1 MRATTELIG
10 PARRIPSTRSAACR
24 VLSDGGLLPRCFQL
38 ATSSWLTSPLV
49 CTATTQTSSGL
60 HDGRRTKTDWYR
72 QLQLRGSVTRFLL
85 VEEAPAPRSI
95 YASFV
100 YLCWH
105 CNWNTS
111 ATKVAFQEA
120 HLKFARSRRQHV
132 ELLISLRSG
141 RRARQGG
148 DEKTAAWCVHAV
160 L

>member
-38 ATSSWLTSPLV
+38 ATSELVDKSAGLYSGNPDVFWTSRRKTHQDR
-49 CTATTQTSSGL
+49 CIGNSSYEVL
-60 HDGRRTKTDWYR
+60 
-72 QLQLRGSVTRFLL
+72 LRGSCSSEEAQHRLPYARFL
-85 VEEAPAPRSI
+85 
-95 YASFV
+95 

-120 HLKFARSRRQHV
+120 HLKSARSRRQHV

-141 RRARQGG
+141 RRAGQGG